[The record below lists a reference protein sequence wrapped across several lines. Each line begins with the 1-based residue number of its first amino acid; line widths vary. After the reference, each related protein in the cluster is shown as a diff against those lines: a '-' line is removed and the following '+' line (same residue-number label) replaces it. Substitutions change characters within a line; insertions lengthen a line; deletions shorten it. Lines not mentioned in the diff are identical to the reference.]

1 MTALAPLPV
10 SMASSIR
17 KFTCCGMAMVSCH
30 CNAMTYNVLC
40 PRPCNLLR
48 TQTRLKCWFVCILSK
63 DMFLWPLLA
72 SNERYYLLE
81 LVSVIKWFSQ
91 KLECSIFL
99 LKYLN
104 IIISAISPFSNVGSH
119 IYHLNKNT
127 KSNHCKKRDTK
138 QNSNK
143 INKHPVL
150 WTGWRYDSYS
160 SGGDTP
166 PISRWTADHLMIPQ
180 ANAAHVPKHA
190 CPQKSSAPSIPGGTT
205 VVWPA
210 AAMTLH
216 ASRC

>member
-1 MTALAPLPV
+1 MLICLYLVKGYV
-10 SMASSIR
+10 SMAA
-17 KFTCCGMAMVSCH
+17 FG
-30 CNAMTYNVLC
+30 
-40 PRPCNLLR
+40 
-48 TQTRLKCWFVCILSK
+48 
-63 DMFLWPLLA
+63 
-72 SNERYYLLE
+72 
-81 LVSVIKWFSQ
+81 IKWKVLLVRTCLSDKVIFP

-190 CPQKSSAPSIPGGTT
+190 CPQKSSAPSIPGGTK